1 MLRFLTSRLI
11 SMVLTIWA
19 ISFVAFAIIQL
30 PPGDYLTAYIA
41 RLAAEGDR
49 LSPAEMEAL
58 RQHYGLGDPFLIQY
72 WKWISGIFA
81 RGDFGQSFEW
91 KRPVTELI
99 WGRLGNSILLEGL
112 AVLVMW
118 LIALPIGVYA
128 AVRKYSL
135 GDYLATVFGF
145 LGLAV
150 PNFLFALVLMY
161 LAYVW
166 FGTTL
171 GGLFSPAFERAHWSL
186 PRLWDF
192 LTHAWAPIIVLA
204 TAGTA
209 QLIRI
214 MRANLLDELKKPY
227 VTTARAKGL
236 PEWKVIVKYP
246 VRVALNPLVSTIG
259 WLLPTLVSSSV
270 IVSVVMNLPTAGPL
284 LLRSLTSQD
293 MYLAGTLIML
303 LGVLTVIGT
312 LISDLILAW
321 IDPRIRHGGGR

>member
-1 MLRFLTSRLI
+1 MLRFLTGRLI

-19 ISFVAFAIIQL
+19 VSFVSFAIIQL
-30 PPGDYLTAYIA
+30 PPGDYLTTYVATISA
-41 RLAAEGDR
+41 QGERVDPR
-49 LSPAEMEAL
+49 TIEAL
-58 RQHYGLGDPFLIQY
+58 REQYGLGQPYLVQY
-72 WKWISGIFA
+72 WKWISNILFH
-81 RGDFGQSFEW
+81 GDFGRSFEW
-91 KRPVTELI
+91 NAPVTDLI
-99 WGRLGNSILLEGL
+99 WGRLGNSVLLEGL

-118 LIALPIGVYA
+118 FVALPIGVYA

-135 GDYLATVFGF
+135 GDYLATIFGF
-145 LGLAV
+145 LGLAI

-161 LAYVW
+161 LGYVW

-171 GGLFSPAFERAHWSL
+171 GGLFSPQFESARWSL
-186 PRLWDF
+186 PRIWDF
-192 LTHAWAPIIVLA
+192 LSHAWVPILVLS

-227 VTTARAKGL
+227 VTTARSKGL
-236 PEWKVIVKYP
+236 PEWKVILKYP

-270 IVSVVMNLPTAGPL
+270 IVSVVLNLPTAGPM

-293 MYLAGTLIML
+293 MYLAGTVIML

-321 IDPRIRHGGGR
+321 IDPRIRHGGN

>member
-1 MLRFLTSRLI
+1 MLQFIARRFL
-11 SMVLTIWA
+11 SMLLTLFA

-30 PPGDYLTAYIA
+30 PPGDYLTTYIA
-41 RLAAEGDR
+41 S
-49 LSPAEMEAL
+49 LSATGEQVDPAVIKNL
-58 RQHYGLGDPFLIQY
+58 RRQYGLGESYLVQY
-72 WKWISGIFA
+72 WKWLTGILSGN
-81 RGDFGQSFEW
+81 FGQSFEW
-91 KRPVTELI
+91 KRPVVELI
-99 WGRLGNSILLEGL
+99 WGRLGNSVLLEGI

-118 LIALPIGVYA
+118 LVALPIGVYA

-135 GDYLATVFGF
+135 GDYVATVFGF

-161 LAYVW
+161 LSYVW
-166 FGTTL
+166 FGITMA
-171 GGLFSPAFERAHWSL
+171 GLFSQAFENAHWSL
-186 PRLWDF
+186 PRIWDF
-192 LTHAWAPIIVLA
+192 LGHAWAPILVLS

-209 QLIRI
+209 HLIRI
-214 MRANLLDELKKPY
+214 MRANLLDELRKPY
-227 VTTARAKGL
+227 VTTARSKGL
-236 PEWKVIVKYP
+236 PEWKVIMKYP

-270 IVSVVMNLPTAGPL
+270 IVSVVMNLPTAGPM

-293 MYLAGTLIML
+293 MYLAGAIILL

-321 IDPRIRHGGGR
+321 IDPRIRFGG

>member
-1 MLRFLTSRLI
+1 MLQFIARRLL
-11 SMVLTIWA
+11 SMVLTLFA
-19 ISFVAFAIIQL
+19 VSFVAFAIIQL
-30 PPGDYLTAYIA
+30 PPGDYLTSYMAS
-41 RLAAEGDR
+41 LASTGDQVDPR
-49 LSPAEMEAL
+49 VIENL
-58 RQHYGLGDPFLIQY
+58 RRQYGLGEPYLVQY
-72 WKWISGIFA
+72 WKWLTGILQ
-81 RGDFGQSFEW
+81 GNFGASFEW
-91 KRPVTELI
+91 KRPVVDLI
-99 WGRLGNSILLEGL
+99 WGRLGNSVLLEGI

-118 LIALPIGVYA
+118 LVALPIGVYA

-166 FGTTL
+166 FGTTM
-171 GGLFSPAFERAHWSL
+171 GGLFSQSFENAHWSL
-186 PRLWDF
+186 PRVWDF
-192 LTHAWAPIIVLA
+192 LAHAWAPVIVLA

-209 QLIRI
+209 QLIRV

-227 VTTARAKGL
+227 VTTARSKGL
-236 PEWKVIVKYP
+236 PEWKVILKYP

-270 IVSVVMNLPTAGPL
+270 IVSVVMNLPTAGPM

-293 MYLAGTLIML
+293 MYLAGAIILL
-303 LGVLTVIGT
+303 LGVLTVVGT
-312 LISDLILAW
+312 LISDLLLAW
-321 IDPRIRHGGGR
+321 IDPRIRHGGS